1 MKIAIP
7 VKMNKE
13 NPAIAP
19 LFGKAKWFAIVENNN
34 ISIQA
39 NPVEGG
45 QNVVHWLASLKVD
58 VLIIQEMGRNPFNTL
73 KNFPS
78 IGVYHSGFKRMLLSE
93 SLEKLAS
100 NELVQLDDIEFE
112 NVISHHEKRH
122 PAHTHH

>member
-19 LFGKAKWFAIVENNN
+19 LFGKAKWFAIVENNR
-34 ISIQA
+34 ITIEP

-45 QNVVHWLASLKVD
+45 KNVVHWLASLNID
-58 VLIIQEMGRNPFNTL
+58 ILIIQEMGRNPFNAL
-73 KNFPS
+73 KSFPS
-78 IGVYHSGFKRMLLSE
+78 ISIYHSGFERMVLSE

-100 NELVQLDDIEFE
+100 NELIKLDDIAFE
-112 NVISHHEKRH
+112 NVIQHHEKH
-122 PAHTHH
+122 HLAHT